1 MNGASVLR
9 PRRPASRLV
18 SGSVAALALAIAI
31 AASVW
36 HQRPALAQT
45 SAVTAASASVPSAA
59 DRDPSVPPA
68 SQVFTGNSGAEA
80 PMVDVPTF

>member
-1 MNGASVLR
+1 
-9 PRRPASRLV
+9 
-18 SGSVAALALAIAI
+18 VAALALAIAI

-45 SAVTAASASVPSAA
+45 SAVTTASGPVDFAA

-68 SQVFTGNSGAEA
+68 SQVFAGRRGAEA